1 MYQNNTI
8 MKKVLITLAMLLA
21 LGMGAQ
27 AAGQKHRHTP
37 QQELSDSTGKDG
49 VVVYSDTSSI
59 DTVTV
64 TNNKAKVTVT
74 TKTSPWSSR
83 TTTYEVDDDDFGG
96 MIHNAFSHMGSK
108 DIAGMF
114 FVLCVLLIIFV
125 LAPVF
130 IIIALFYFIN
140 KNRKEKMRLAQM
152 AMQQGQPIPDQLLN
166 DKPVDA
172 DNEYQSG
179 MRQCFVGVGLMI
191 FLGYAAG
198 SVGFGI
204 GALVFCIGLG
214 KVFASKTANRRE
226 QGFRDLNSQ
235 NRRDNN
241 DDLTQNNYD

>member
-1 MYQNNTI
+1 
-8 MKKVLITLAMLLA
+8 MKKVLFTMALLLTLSM
-21 LGMGAQ
+21 GMQ

-37 QQELSDSTGKDG
+37 RQEQVDSTDNGG
-49 VVVYSDTSSI
+49 VVVFSDTTSS

-64 TNNKAKVTVT
+64 TKHNAKFTVT
-74 TKTSPWSSR
+74 TRTSPWSSN

-96 MIHNAFSHMGSK
+96 MIHNAFSQMGGK
-108 DIAGMF
+108 DLAGMF

-130 IIIALFYFIN
+130 IIIALLYFIN

-166 DKPVDA
+166 DKIGNDA
-172 DNEYQSG
+172 DEYQHG

-198 SVGFGI
+198 TVGFGI

-214 KVFASKTANRRE
+214 KVFASKTANRRV
-226 QGFRDLNSQ
+226 QDDRDLNSQ
-235 NRRDNN
+235 NRRDRN

>member
-1 MYQNNTI
+1 

-21 LGMGAQ
+21 LGTGAQ
-27 AAGQKHRHTP
+27 AAAQKHRHTP

-49 VVVYSDTSSI
+49 VVVYSDTTSS
-59 DTVTV
+59 DTTIRASKGHVTIN
-64 TNNKAKVTVT
+64 TPMG
-74 TKTSPWSSR
+74 SHSWD
-83 TTTYEVDDDDFGG
+83 YDVDDDEDFGN
-96 MIHNAFSHMGSK
+96 MIHNAVSHMGSK

-125 LAPVF
+125 LAPVL

-226 QGFRDLNSQ
+226 QDFRDLNSQ

>member
-1 MYQNNTI
+1 MA
-8 MKKVLITLAMLLA
+8 LLLTLSM
-21 LGMGAQ
+21 GMQ

-37 QQELSDSTGKDG
+37 RKEQVDTTKNNGIEAF
-49 VVVYSDTSSI
+49 SDTTSI
-59 DTVTV
+59 DSVTV
-64 TNNKAKVTVT
+64 TKHKGKVTVT
-74 TKTSPWSSR
+74 TRTSPWSTNTR
-83 TTTYEVDDDDFGG
+83 TYELDDDSFGN
-96 MIHNAFSHMGSK
+96 MSSSAFSEMRGK
-108 DIAGMF
+108 DLAGMF

-166 DKPVDA
+166 EKPMDA
-172 DNEYQSG
+172 DDEYQKG

-198 SVGFGI
+198 QVGFGI

-214 KVFASKTANRRE
+214 KVFAGKTAQKRSNKDNE
-226 QGFRDLNSQ
+226 LN
-235 NRRDNN
+235 
-241 DDLTQNNYD
+241 QNNYD

>member
-1 MYQNNTI
+1 
-8 MKKVLITLAMLLA
+8 MKKVLFTMALLLTLSM
-21 LGMGAQ
+21 GMQ

-37 QQELSDSTGKDG
+37 RQEQVDTTNNGG
-49 VVVYSDTSSI
+49 VVVFSDTTSS

-64 TNNKAKVTVT
+64 TKHNAKFTVT
-74 TKTSPWSSR
+74 TRTSPWSTN
-83 TTTYEVDDDDFGG
+83 TTTYEMDDDDFGN
-96 MIHNAFSHMGSK
+96 MISNVFGEMRGK

-166 DKPVDA
+166 NSPTDA
-172 DNEYQSG
+172 DGEYQKG
-179 MRQCFVGVGLMI
+179 MRQCFVGVGLMV

-198 SVGFGI
+198 QVGFGI
-204 GALVFCIGLG
+204 GALVFCIGQG
-214 KVFASKTANRRE
+214 QGFASKTAQKRHNM
-226 QGFRDLNSQ
+226 
-235 NRRDNN
+235 NN
-241 DDLTQNNYD
+241 ELKQHNYD

>member
-1 MYQNNTI
+1 
-8 MKKVLITLAMLLA
+8 
-21 LGMGAQ
+21 
-27 AAGQKHRHTP
+27 
-37 QQELSDSTGKDG
+37 
-49 VVVYSDTSSI
+49 
-59 DTVTV
+59 
-64 TNNKAKVTVT
+64 
-74 TKTSPWSSR
+74 
-83 TTTYEVDDDDFGG
+83 
-96 MIHNAFSHMGSK
+96 MIHNAVSHMGSK

-125 LAPVF
+125 LAPVL

-166 DKPVDA
+166 DKPGDT
-172 DNEYQSG
+172 DQEYQSG

-198 SVGFGI
+198 TVGFGI

-214 KVFASKTANRRE
+214 KVFASRTATRRD
-226 QGFRDLNSQ
+226 QDMRDLNSQ